1 MNRVRVLVILFF
13 AGAMLLTGAC
23 GGDDATS
30 PTESP
35 GSVALPDDFPE
46 QVPLIEGS
54 VLAAG
59 GTAQEGWNLTVAG
72 AVDAG
77 NPFDNASTRL
87 TDGGFT
93 EEFAREEGGQTVKGY
108 SADKDG
114 KTYTVVIGTTAG
126 SAVGPNSITY
136 LVSVR

>member
-1 MNRVRVLVILFF
+1 MNRLQVFAILLF
-13 AGAMLLTGAC
+13 AGAMLFVGAC
-23 GGDDATS
+23 GSDDEKPAS
-30 PTESP
+30 NDS
-35 GSVALPDDFPE
+35 GSVALPGDFPE

-72 AVDAG
+72 AADAG

>member
-1 MNRVRVLVILFF
+1 MNRVRVLAILLF
-13 AGAMLLTGAC
+13 AGAMLLVGAC
-23 GGDDATS
+23 GGDDSESTS
-30 PTESP
+30 NDS
-35 GSVALPDDFPE
+35 GSVELPGDFPD
-46 QVPLIEGS
+46 QVPLIAGS

-72 AVDAG
+72 AAEAG
-77 NPFDNASTRL
+77 NPFDNASTEL
-87 TDGGFT
+87 IDEGYT
-93 EEFAREEGGQTVKGY
+93 EAFAREEGGQTVKGY
-108 SADKDG
+108 TADKDG